1 MLNHGGEG
9 LYNLFFHN
17 CPNYGSSKVHASMTV
32 EMTERNMD
40 SFLSAGEMPLPA
52 LYFMMAVLF
61 FISSCFWI
69 FILRK
74 SKYVT

>member
-1 MLNHGGEG
+1 MES
-9 LYNLFFHN
+9 Y
-17 CPNYGSSKVHASMTV
+17 
-32 EMTERNMD
+32 
-40 SFLSAGEMPLPA
+40 LSAGEMPLPA

-74 SKYVT
+74 SK